1 MVRARFPGGAR
12 PPASGAS
19 PRLVAAVVA
28 ASLAAGCGLETRSQ
42 RDTTAYAI
50 VGAAVLVGLVW
61 SIASD
66 HNPPPPAPPRHED
79 PGQQP

>member
-1 MVRARFPGGAR
+1 
-12 PPASGAS
+12 
-19 PRLVAAVVA
+19 VAALVA
-28 ASLAAGCGLETRSQ
+28 ASLAGGCGLETRAQ

-66 HNPPPPAPPRHED
+66 HNPSPPPPPRHEP
-79 PGQQP
+79 PGF